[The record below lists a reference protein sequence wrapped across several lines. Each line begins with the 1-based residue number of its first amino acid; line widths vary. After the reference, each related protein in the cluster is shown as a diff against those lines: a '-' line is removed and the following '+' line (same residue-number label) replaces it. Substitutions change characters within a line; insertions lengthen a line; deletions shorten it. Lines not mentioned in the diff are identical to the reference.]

1 LRHGDKVKKL
11 GRTAQ
16 HRLALMRN
24 LVTALFEHER
34 IRTTLPKAKE
44 CRRFA
49 DRMVT
54 FALKNNVAAR
64 REVGRFIQDKTVLKK
79 LFDVIGPRFV
89 GRPGGFTRILQLGPR
104 EGERGS
110 GETEGQPE
118 GEAGQESRRK
128 EQSSRRIR
136 EVADRCFGFWSGPSY
151 GGRSSPTRVTIA
163 RSAWNRIPG

>member
-34 IRTTLPKAKE
+34 IRTTLAKAKE
-44 CRRFA
+44 SRRFA

-54 FALKNNVAAR
+54 FALKNTLAAR
-64 REVGRFIQDKTVLKK
+64 REVGRDIHDKTVLKK

-89 GRPGGFTRILQLGPR
+89 GRPGGFTRVLRLGPR
-104 EGERGS
+104 EGDGAEMALL
-110 GETEGQPE
+110 ELV
-118 GEAGQESRRK
+118 
-128 EQSSRRIR
+128 IR
-136 EVADRCFGFWSGPSY
+136 EERHQEKKAKAAAAKQK
-151 GGRSSPTRVTIA
+151 GGKKAKPEKKAGDKGKA
-163 RSAWNRIPG
+163 RDESDK

>member
-1 LRHGDKVKKL
+1 MRHGDKVKKL

-64 REVGRFIQDKTVLKK
+64 REVGRFIQDRIVLKK

-89 GRPGGFTRILQLGPR
+89 GRPGGFTRILRLGPR
-104 EGERGS
+104 EGDGAEMALL
-110 GETEGQPE
+110 ELV
-118 GEAGQESRRK
+118 
-128 EQSSRRIR
+128 IR
-136 EVADRCFGFWSGPSY
+136 EERHHEKKAKEAAAKQK
-151 GGRSSPTRVTIA
+151 GGKKAKPDKRAGDKDKA
-163 RSAWNRIPG
+163 RDESEK

>member
-1 LRHGDKVKKL
+1 MRHGDKVKKL

-54 FALKNNVAAR
+54 FALKNDVAAR

-89 GRPGGFTRILQLGPR
+89 GRPGGFTRVLQLGPR
-104 EGERGS
+104 EGDGAEMALL
-110 GETEGQPE
+110 ELV
-118 GEAGQESRRK
+118 
-128 EQSSRRIR
+128 IR
-136 EVADRCFGFWSGPSY
+136 EERHHEKKAKEAAAKQK
-151 GGRSSPTRVTIA
+151 GGKKAKPDKKAGDKGKA
-163 RSAWNRIPG
+163 RDESEK

>member
-34 IRTTLPKAKE
+34 IRTTLAKAKE
-44 CRRFA
+44 SRRFA

-54 FALKNNVAAR
+54 FALKNTLAAR

-89 GRPGGFTRILQLGPR
+89 GRPGGFTRVLRLGPR
-104 EGERGS
+104 EGDAAEMALL
-110 GETEGQPE
+110 ELV
-118 GEAGQESRRK
+118 
-128 EQSSRRIR
+128 IR
-136 EVADRCFGFWSGPSY
+136 EERHQEKKAKAAAAKQKGGKKAKPEKKSGDK
-151 GGRSSPTRVTIA
+151 GKA
-163 RSAWNRIPG
+163 RDESEK

>member
-34 IRTTLPKAKE
+34 IRTTLAKAKE
-44 CRRFA
+44 SRRFA

-54 FALKNNVAAR
+54 FALKNTLAAR
-64 REVGRFIQDKTVLKK
+64 REVGRDIHDKTVLKK

-89 GRPGGFTRILQLGPR
+89 GRPGGFTRVLRLGPR
-104 EGERGS
+104 EGDAAEMALLELVVREERHQEKKAKAAAAKQKG
-110 GETEGQPE
+110 GKKAKPE
-118 GEAGQESRRK
+118 KKAGDKGKARDESDK
-128 EQSSRRIR
+128 
-136 EVADRCFGFWSGPSY
+136 
-151 GGRSSPTRVTIA
+151 
-163 RSAWNRIPG
+163 

>member
-1 LRHGDKVKKL
+1 MRHGDKVKKL

-64 REVGRFIQDKTVLKK
+64 REVGRFIQDRIVLKK

-104 EGERGS
+104 EGDGAEMALLELVIREERHH
-110 GETEGQPE
+110 EKKARA
-118 GEAGQESRRK
+118 EAAKQKGGKKAKPDKKAGDRRK
-128 EQSSRRIR
+128 
-136 EVADRCFGFWSGPSY
+136 
-151 GGRSSPTRVTIA
+151 A
-163 RSAWNRIPG
+163 RDESEK

>member
-34 IRTTLPKAKE
+34 IKTTLPKAKE
-44 CRRFA
+44 SRRFA
-49 DRMVT
+49 DRMIT

-64 REVGRFIQDKTVLKK
+64 REVGRFMQDKTVLKK

-104 EGERGS
+104 EGDGAEMALL
-110 GETEGQPE
+110 ELV
-118 GEAGQESRRK
+118 
-128 EQSSRRIR
+128 IR
-136 EVADRCFGFWSGPSY
+136 EERHHEKKAKEAAAKQK
-151 GGRSSPTRVTIA
+151 GGKKAKPDKKAGDKGKA
-163 RSAWNRIPG
+163 RDESEK

>member
-24 LVTALFEHER
+24 LVTSLFEHER
-34 IRTTLPKAKE
+34 IKTTLPKAKE

-89 GRPGGFTRILQLGPR
+89 GRPGGFTRVLQLGPR
-104 EGERGS
+104 EGDGAEMALL
-110 GETEGQPE
+110 ELV
-118 GEAGQESRRK
+118 
-128 EQSSRRIR
+128 IR
-136 EVADRCFGFWSGPSY
+136 EERHHEKKAKEAAAKQK
-151 GGRSSPTRVTIA
+151 GGKKAKPEKKAGDKGKA
-163 RSAWNRIPG
+163 RDESEK

>member
-34 IRTTLPKAKE
+34 IKTTLPKAKE

-89 GRPGGFTRILQLGPR
+89 GRPGGFTRVLQLGPR
-104 EGERGS
+104 EGDGAEMALL
-110 GETEGQPE
+110 ELV
-118 GEAGQESRRK
+118 
-128 EQSSRRIR
+128 IR
-136 EVADRCFGFWSGPSY
+136 EERHHEKKAKEAAAKQK
-151 GGRSSPTRVTIA
+151 GGKKAKPEKKAGDKGKA
-163 RSAWNRIPG
+163 RDESEK

>member
-1 LRHGDKVKKL
+1 MRHGDKVKKL

-34 IRTTLPKAKE
+34 IRTTLAKAKE
-44 CRRFA
+44 SRRFA

-54 FALKNNVAAR
+54 FALKNNLAAR

-89 GRPGGFTRILQLGPR
+89 GRPGGFTRILRLGPR
-104 EGERGS
+104 EGDAAEMALL
-110 GETEGQPE
+110 ELV
-118 GEAGQESRRK
+118 
-128 EQSSRRIR
+128 IR
-136 EVADRCFGFWSGPSY
+136 EERHHEKKAKAAAAKQK
-151 GGRSSPTRVTIA
+151 GGKKAKPEKKTGDKGKA
-163 RSAWNRIPG
+163 RDESDK

>member
-16 HRLALMRN
+16 HRLSLMRN

-34 IRTTLPKAKE
+34 IKTTLAKAKE
-44 CRRFA
+44 SRRFA

-89 GRPGGFTRILQLGPR
+89 GRPGGFTRVLRLGPR
-104 EGERGS
+104 EGDGAEMALLELVVREERHHEKKARAAAAKQKG
-110 GETEGQPE
+110 GKKAKPE
-118 GEAGQESRRK
+118 KKAGDKDKARDESEK
-128 EQSSRRIR
+128 
-136 EVADRCFGFWSGPSY
+136 
-151 GGRSSPTRVTIA
+151 
-163 RSAWNRIPG
+163 

>member
-24 LVTALFEHER
+24 LVSLFEHER
-34 IRTTLPKAKE
+34 IKTTLPKAKE

-104 EGERGS
+104 EGDGAEMALL
-110 GETEGQPE
+110 ELV
-118 GEAGQESRRK
+118 
-128 EQSSRRIR
+128 IR
-136 EVADRCFGFWSGPSY
+136 EERHHEKKAKEAAAKQK
-151 GGRSSPTRVTIA
+151 GGKKAKPDKKAGDKGKA
-163 RSAWNRIPG
+163 RDEAEK